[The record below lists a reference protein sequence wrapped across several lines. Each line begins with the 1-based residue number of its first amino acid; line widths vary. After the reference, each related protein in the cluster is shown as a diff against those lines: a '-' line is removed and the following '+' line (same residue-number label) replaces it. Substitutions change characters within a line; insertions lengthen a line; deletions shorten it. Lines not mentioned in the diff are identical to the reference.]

1 MNRKVRLLNV
11 NTIHLSEELTVL
23 IEVAMKLEEAGMHY
37 MLTGS
42 MAMNL
47 YATPRMTRDLDFVVA
62 IASAMVAKLPIVFPE
77 TEYYLSIDA
86 ASDAVKHSSCFNIIH
101 LNSMLKV
108 DVMVRKNEEYRFV
121 EFSRRQQHMID
132 GNQIWVASK
141 EDLILSKLDWA
152 RDTQSSRQIEDV
164 KNLLS
169 TGYDTEYLNEWAT
182 KLQLTDMLILATA

>member
-1 MNRKVRLLNV
+1 
-11 NTIHLSEELTVL
+11 
-23 IEVAMKLEEAGMHY
+23 MKLETAGMNY
-37 MLTGS
+37 MLTDS

-62 IASAMVAKLPIVFPE
+62 IAPAMVPRLATIFPE
-77 TEYYLSIDA
+77 SEYYLSTEA
-86 ASDAVKHSSCFNIIH
+86 ANDAVKHFSCFNIIH
-101 LNSMLKV
+101 LHSMLKV
-108 DVMVRKNEEYRFV
+108 DVMVRKNEEYRLV
-121 EFSRRQQHMID
+121 EFSRRQQHTID

-152 RDTQSSRQIEDV
+152 RDTQSSRQLEDV